1 MRAGDVLLSWTSY
14 WASNSSLAA
23 RFGTCNKR
31 GMLARA
37 SDFPGVLGSDSY
49 SQITSM

>member
-1 MRAGDVLLSWTSY
+1 MLAGDVLLSWTSY
-14 WASNSSLAA
+14 WASNSSLATL
-23 RFGTCNKR
+23 FGACDKP

-37 SDFPGVLGSDSY
+37 SDFPGVLGTDLY